1 MRKIVA
7 LIFSI
12 FLLGGCATMANLEYR
27 VGALEEKWTNN
38 MVEERFRCLER
49 KVFAIEKVF
58 GIHNDCYDMPCLPKN

>member
-1 MRKIVA
+1 
-7 LIFSI
+7 
-12 FLLGGCATMANLEYR
+12 MANLEYR